1 MAIKDKSTHLNSKNT
16 PVAKVIAP
24 VKKKPNPSS
33 NTSVANLSSS
43 NNPRKLKPNLI
54 EKKRESIASFHYSVQ
69 IRHRTVGLLKTST
82 TQKSF

>member
-1 MAIKDKSTHLNSKNT
+1 
-16 PVAKVIAP
+16 
-24 VKKKPNPSS
+24 
-33 NTSVANLSSS
+33 VANLSSS
-43 NNPRKLKPNLI
+43 NNPPKLKPNLI